1 VTTKDIT
8 FLTTRVRV
16 KEVRRRYTSQPGAR
30 GAVSG
35 SCAAR
40 RPPHPDEHD
49 QPVPS
54 TGGRDM
60 RSGHGSGPLSYCTRT
75 AVSVQPCLPRELLYT
90 ARVLYSYLCLSA
102 TMPTTRT
109 PVHHTCTV
117 LLPLCMPTRTLVLR
131 ADFNAT
137 AITAVATA
145 AVACTVDSGAI
156 QASDMSLSVSL
167 SRPARGSGA
176 QRAWAGCSRGGT
188 ASAAAVLRL
197 ITETHQ

>member
-1 VTTKDIT
+1 M
-8 FLTTRVRV
+8 
-16 KEVRRRYTSQPGAR
+16 RRRYTSQPGAR

-49 QPVPS
+49 QPGPS

-131 ADFNAT
+131 ADFNAS
-137 AITAVATA
+137 AVMAVATA
-145 AVACTVDSGAI
+145 AVACTMHSGLGRHPGLGHVALREPLEAGAWEWGSEGLGGLFARRHRLCRRST
-156 QASDMSLSVSL
+156 QAYY
-167 SRPARGSGA
+167 
-176 QRAWAGCSRGGT
+176 
-188 ASAAAVLRL
+188 
-197 ITETHQ
+197 